1 LVASSVFLAYI
12 IVDRRTSSQEAVK
25 GTGEEALADNILIL
39 SRINRIG
46 DNLQI
51 GGAGGASLPRC
62 APIARAERTVGEEHA
77 VFMLLMVTFFSNVFF
92 ICPLRLKED
101 R

>member
-39 SRINRIG
+39 SRINRLG

-51 GGAGGASLPRC
+51 GGATLPRC
-62 APIARAERTVGEEHA
+62 APSARAERRGEEHA
-77 VFMLLMVTFFSNVFF
+77 VVLTAAEKETVFSNVFF
-92 ICPLRLKED
+92 
-101 R
+101 

>member
-39 SRINRIG
+39 SRINRLG
-46 DNLQI
+46 ENLQI
-51 GGAGGASLPRC
+51 GGASLPRC